1 MTLEANSRFVKR
13 QLSLE
18 QGSVV
23 NYITKISISYQYAK
37 YSSIL
42 FHFDPDQPPKYWYF
56 HFQGEE
62 IEVRGD

>member
-1 MTLEANSRFVKR
+1 MTLETNSSFVKL

-37 YSSIL
+37 YTSIL
-42 FHFDPDQPPKYWYF
+42 FHFDPGSAPKILIF
-56 HFQGEE
+56 SFS
-62 IEVRGD
+62 R

>member
-1 MTLEANSRFVKR
+1 MTLEANSRFVKL

-37 YSSIL
+37 YSNIL
-42 FHFDPDQPPKYWYF
+42 FHFDPHQPPK
-56 HFQGEE
+56 
-62 IEVRGD
+62 